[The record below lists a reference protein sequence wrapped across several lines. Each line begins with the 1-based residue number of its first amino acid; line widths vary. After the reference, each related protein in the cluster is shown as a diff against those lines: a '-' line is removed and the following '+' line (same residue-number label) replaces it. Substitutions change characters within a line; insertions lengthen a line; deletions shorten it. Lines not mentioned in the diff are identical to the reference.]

1 MLSEKLRNARTSKG
15 ITQDE
20 VAKQL
25 YVSRQTVSRWEQGKT
40 LPNIHVIK
48 KLSEIY
54 DVSIENLTD
63 KTILENK
70 QKEEIKIKKIH
81 VLPLIGSIFFNVFLF
96 SIVIL
101 IAIALLLVLW
111 AVPIIFILSPIAVLV
126 AVQIG
131 INDFSWIELSL
142 SIFLAIIGIFV
153 IPLSKKIT
161 TYLITLFKRYMKY
174 NHKTIYH

>member
-25 YVSRQTVSRWEQGKT
+25 YVSRQTVSRWEQWKT

-142 SIFLAIIGIFV
+142 SILLTLIGIFV
-153 IPLSKKIT
+153 IPLSKKSHLI
-161 TYLITLFKRYMKY
+161 LITLFKRYIKY

>member
-142 SIFLAIIGIFV
+142 SILLTLIGIFV

-161 TYLITLFKRYMKY
+161 SYLITLFKRYIKY

>member
-1 MLSEKLRNARTSKG
+1 MLSKKLRNARTSKG
-15 ITQDE
+15 ITQDY

-54 DVSIENLTD
+54 NVSIESLTGE
-63 KTILENK
+63 TILEK
-70 QKEEIKIKKIH
+70 KRKEETKIKKIH
-81 VLPLIGSIFFNVFLF
+81 FLPLIGSIFFNVFLF

-111 AVPIIFILSPIAVLV
+111 AVPVIFILNPIAVLV
-126 AVQIG
+126 AVQMG

-142 SIFLAIIGIFV
+142 SIILALIGIFV

-161 TYLITLFKRYMKY
+161 TYLVALFKRYIKY
-174 NHKTIYH
+174 NHKTIYY

>member
-25 YVSRQTVSRWEQGKT
+25 YVSRQTVSRWEQWKT

-142 SIFLAIIGIFV
+142 SILLTLIGIFV

-161 TYLITLFKRYMKY
+161 SYLITLFKRYIKY

>member
-142 SIFLAIIGIFV
+142 SILLTLIGIFV
-153 IPLSKKIT
+153 IPLSKKIIS
-161 TYLITLFKRYMKY
+161 YLITLFKRYIKY

>member
-15 ITQDE
+15 ITQDY

-40 LPNIHVIK
+40 LPNIHVLK

-54 DVSIENLTD
+54 NVSVENLTD
-63 KTILENK
+63 ETNSENK
-70 QKEEIKIKKIH
+70 RKEETKIKKIH
-81 VLPLIGSIFFNVFLF
+81 YLPLIGSILFNVFLF

-101 IAIALLLVLW
+101 IAISLLLVLW
-111 AVPIIFILSPIAVLV
+111 AIPITFILSPSAVLV

-131 INDFSWIELSL
+131 INAFDLVELSL
-142 SIFLAIIGIFV
+142 GIILALIGIFV
-153 IPLSKKIT
+153 LPLSKKIT
-161 TYLITLFKRYMKY
+161 TYLVILFKRYIKY
-174 NHKTIYH
+174 NHKSIYH

>member
-25 YVSRQTVSRWEQGKT
+25 YVSRQTVSRWEHGKT

-142 SIFLAIIGIFV
+142 SILLTLIGIFV

-161 TYLITLFKRYMKY
+161 SYLITLFKRYIKY